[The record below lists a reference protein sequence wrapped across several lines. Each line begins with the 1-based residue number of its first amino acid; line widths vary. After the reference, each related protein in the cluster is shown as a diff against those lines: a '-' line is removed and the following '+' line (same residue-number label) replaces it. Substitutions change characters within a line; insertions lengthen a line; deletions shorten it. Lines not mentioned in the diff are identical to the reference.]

1 MRIACID
8 IGILLIEFCRY
19 LHVVRDLRT
28 MHHLHIEHDPRLWV
42 SMLGGEAA
50 YAAAVDAALARV
62 KANDN
67 IFLKF

>member
-1 MRIACID
+1 M
-8 IGILLIEFCRY
+8 
-19 LHVVRDLRT
+19 VRDLRT

>member
-1 MRIACID
+1 
-8 IGILLIEFCRY
+8 
-19 LHVVRDLRT
+19 